1 MALCRFADRRSITHP
16 TQPLCTPRVRRRRR
30 LTQHSLPKQRPRR
43 ALLGSRTLLEAGD
56 GSQGEFGQCFM
67 RRTPQA
73 NKRLRPYNG
82 LPPAHKGS
90 FRLEYI
96 WLGNQNLWR
105 IRHSR
110 PESPQLDSRAGGEK
124 SFWLIC
130 ARALAAADSIVHED

>member
-1 MALCRFADRRSITHP
+1 LLI
-16 TQPLCTPRVRRRRR
+16 VVR
-30 LTQHSLPKQRPRR
+30 LTPPFPFVVVGSPDYLRKRKRPERIDDLRQH
-43 ALLGSRTLLEAGD
+43 
-56 GSQGEFGQCFM
+56 
-67 RRTPQA
+67 
-73 NKRLRPYNG
+73 
-82 LPPAHKGS
+82 PAHKGS

-105 IRHSR
+105 IRRTR

>member
-1 MALCRFADRRSITHP
+1 MA
-16 TQPLCTPRVRRRRR
+16 
-30 LTQHSLPKQRPRR
+30 R

-105 IRHSR
+105 IRHTR
-110 PESPQLDSRAGGEK
+110 PESSQLDSRAGGRK
-124 SFWLIC
+124 IILAHLCASFG
-130 ARALAAADSIVHED
+130 RAADSIVHED

>member
-1 MALCRFADRRSITHP
+1 MVLKASSASVSCAAL
-16 TQPLCTPRVRRRRR
+16 RRR
-30 LTQHSLPKQRPRR
+30 TK
-43 ALLGSRTLLEAGD
+43 GSGRTTA
-56 GSQGEFGQCFM
+56 
-67 RRTPQA
+67 
-73 NKRLRPYNG
+73 

-105 IRHSR
+105 IRHTR